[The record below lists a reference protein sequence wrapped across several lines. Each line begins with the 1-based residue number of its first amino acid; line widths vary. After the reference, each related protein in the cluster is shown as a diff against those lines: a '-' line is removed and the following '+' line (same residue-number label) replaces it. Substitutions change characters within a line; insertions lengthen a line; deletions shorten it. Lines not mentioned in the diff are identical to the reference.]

1 MDLRSLHVHSTASN
15 SSPPAQTMHDSN
27 IRSQNEQ
34 YDQDYLD
41 RYNLVIGMAGKLIKR
56 HVAKIEKKLGKPG
69 STL

>member
-1 MDLRSLHVHSTASN
+1 
-15 SSPPAQTMHDSN
+15 MHDSN

>member
-1 MDLRSLHVHSTASN
+1 
-15 SSPPAQTMHDSN
+15 MHDSN

-56 HVAKIEKKLGKPG
+56 HVAEIKKNLVNLDLHYNKFNE
-69 STL
+69 S